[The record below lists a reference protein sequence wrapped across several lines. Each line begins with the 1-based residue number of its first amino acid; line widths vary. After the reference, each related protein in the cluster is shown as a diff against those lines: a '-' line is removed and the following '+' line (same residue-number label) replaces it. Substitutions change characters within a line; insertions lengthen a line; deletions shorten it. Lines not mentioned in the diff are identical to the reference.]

1 MNTDLKTR
9 TGGQLLVDCLLNLGA
24 EVGYSVPGES
34 YLGVLDALYD
44 AKDDFDLIICRQEG
58 SVAFMAEAHGR
69 LTGKPGLGF
78 VTRGPGAANAVIG
91 VQTAHLDGTP
101 MILFVGQVPRKNRER
116 GAFQELD
123 LKGLFGSISKLVMD
137 IDDPARIPEIISRAY
152 RMSVSGRPGPVII
165 GLPDDMQLEETTA
178 NVCQPINL
186 TKTGPSNEALQQL
199 TSAISTSERPLI
211 LLGAKPSQWS
221 QTCNDHLKNFV
232 EKYDLP
238 VATVFRRQDQ
248 FDNGHPNYVGVKGVG
263 NDPALEKLVSDADT
277 LIIIGAEI
285 TDIESNGYTKYEI
298 PNPSK
303 NLIHL
308 CSNHD
313 DLGRVV
319 QPSLAI
325 VSDYEELT
333 EALSN
338 LSTLNK
344 APWSDWVK
352 KARAAYQSFC
362 NDPGNYQKADLTG
375 IIKWLRETTADD
387 TIVSFGAGNYT
398 QWVQRYYGYT
408 KFGNQM
414 ATQSAVMGYSVP
426 AAISASLLYPERTIL
441 AFAGDGCFLMNGQ
454 EIATAARYNTKVKF
468 IVINNSLYG
477 SIQMHQEKRFPNR
490 SIACELTNPEFDK
503 LAIAYGIPAKKV
515 SGLDEFKAVYTELDK
530 VDGPCLIE
538 ITTDP
543 AIVTPS
549 IMLSDLR
556 KMS

>member
-1 MNTDLKTR
+1 
-9 TGGQLLVDCLLNLGA
+9 
-24 EVGYSVPGES
+24 
-34 YLGVLDALYD
+34 
-44 AKDDFDLIICRQEG
+44 
-58 SVAFMAEAHGR
+58 MAEAHGR

-313 DLGRVV
+313 DHG
-319 QPSLAI
+319 
-325 VSDYEELT
+325 
-333 EALSN
+333 AL
-338 LSTLNK
+338 
-344 APWSDWVK
+344 
-352 KARAAYQSFC
+352 F
-362 NDPGNYQKADLTG
+362 
-375 IIKWLRETTADD
+375 
-387 TIVSFGAGNYT
+387 
-398 QWVQRYYGYT
+398 
-408 KFGNQM
+408 
-414 ATQSAVMGYSVP
+414 SV
-426 AAISASLLYPERTIL
+426 
-441 AFAGDGCFLMNGQ
+441 D
-454 EIATAARYNTKVKF
+454 K
-468 IVINNSLYG
+468 
-477 SIQMHQEKRFPNR
+477 
-490 SIACELTNPEFDK
+490 FDK
-503 LAIAYGIPAKKV
+503 ASV
-515 SGLDEFKAVYTELDK
+515 S
-530 VDGPCLIE
+530 
-538 ITTDP
+538 
-543 AIVTPS
+543 S
-549 IMLSDLR
+549 S
-556 KMS
+556 